1 MVLSLP
7 CVENILV
14 LDCRLDRQAFERF
27 LIKLIFRFILLF
39 SDRIG
44 LYALCLVKHIII
56 TIIII
61 IVAAAPLSTHCLNAL
76 FKYLSL

>member
-7 CVENILV
+7 GDENILV
-14 LDCRLDRQAFERF
+14 LDCQLDRQAFERF
-27 LIKLIFRFILLF
+27 LIKLIFRFILWL

-44 LYALCLVKHIII
+44 LYALCLVKHVII

-61 IVAAAPLSTHCLNAL
+61 IVAVAPLSTFCLNAL
-76 FKYLSL
+76 FEYLSL